1 VSSISVILNLS
12 PQALSAG
19 RLAGRA
25 EIVATGEQ
33 QLVRSAAEL
42 VAFLAERSGGE
53 HKGADDDGER

>member
-1 VSSISVILNLS
+1 MSSVSVILNLS

-42 VAFLAERSGGE
+42 VAFLSERTDGRA
-53 HKGADDDGER
+53 KGADDDAQQ